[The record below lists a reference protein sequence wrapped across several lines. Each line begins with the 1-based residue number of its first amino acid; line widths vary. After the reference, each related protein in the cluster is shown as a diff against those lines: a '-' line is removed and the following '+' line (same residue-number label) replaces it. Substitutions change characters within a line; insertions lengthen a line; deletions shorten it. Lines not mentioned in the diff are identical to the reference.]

1 MNDKLE
7 KVAAVLVGCG
17 SMGGGWL
24 KVAGDISNLEI
35 VGLVDIEK
43 ENALKRAS
51 EYGLEKTEIG
61 TDFGS
66 VLKKVSPDIVFNCTI
81 PEAHTQV
88 TLQALDHGCHV
99 LQEKPMADSMDNA
112 KRIVAAAKKA
122 GKLVA
127 VTQNYRYNAPIRRLR
142 DFLLSGDL
150 GNLTTVH
157 SDFYIGAHFGGF
169 RDHMRHVLL
178 LDMAI
183 HTFDAARFITGK
195 DPLSV
200 YCKEWNPSGS
210 WYDYDASAVAVFQ
223 MTEGVV
229 YTYRG
234 SWCAEGLNTPWG
246 SEWRIIC
253 EKGSIKWDGAEHYQ
267 VQVLGETGGFISNY
281 QDLQIPEYAA
291 KDKVEGH
298 ASLIKEFVHC
308 VRMGEKPETICT
320 DNIKSLS
327 MVFGAIESARRQG
340 PIDIESDIL

>member
-1 MNDKLE
+1 MNNKLH
-7 KVAAVLVGCG
+7 KVTAVLVGCG
-17 SMGGGWL
+17 GISGGWL
-24 KVAGDISNLEI
+24 KVASDISNLEI
-35 VGLVDIEK
+35 VGLVDIKK
-43 ENALKRAS
+43 ENALARAS

-61 TDFGS
+61 TDFSS
-66 VLKKVSPDIVFNCTI
+66 VLKKASPDIVFNCTT
-81 PEAHTQV
+81 PEAHTEV

-112 KRIVAAAKKA
+112 KRIVTAAKKA

-127 VTQNYRYNAPIRRLR
+127 VTQNYRYNAQIRRLR
-142 DFLLSGDL
+142 NFLLSGDL
-150 GNLTTVH
+150 GDLTAVH

-223 MTEGVV
+223 MTGGVV

-234 SWCAEGLNTPWG
+234 SWCAEGLNTPWA
-246 SEWRIIC
+246 SEWHIIC
-253 EKGSIKWDGAEHYQ
+253 EKGSIKWDSTEHYQ
-267 VQVLGETGGFISNY
+267 AQVVSETGGFISKC
-281 QDLQIPEYAA
+281 QDLQIPEYDT
-291 KDKVEGH
+291 KDKREGH
-298 ASLIKEFVHC
+298 TSLIKEFVHC
-308 VRMGEKPETICT
+308 VRMGEKPETICM

-327 MVFGAIESARRQG
+327 MVFGAIESAKRQS
-340 PIDIESDIL
+340 PIDIGSDIL